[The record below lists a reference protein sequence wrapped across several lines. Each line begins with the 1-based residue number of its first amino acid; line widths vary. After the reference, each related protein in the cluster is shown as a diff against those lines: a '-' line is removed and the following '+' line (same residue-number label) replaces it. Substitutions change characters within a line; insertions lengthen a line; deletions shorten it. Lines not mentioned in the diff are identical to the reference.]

1 MPFLILVTQ
10 EIIRFAAGRTIPSCS
25 CLLEP
30 KRDGIRGLC
39 GIERMHF
46 RSFEKGW
53 IPISVW
59 MGKRLLD
66 LVGIPLFIIT
76 FRLDET
82 LMFI

>member
-1 MPFLILVTQ
+1 M
-10 EIIRFAAGRTIPSCS
+10 
-25 CLLEP
+25 
-30 KRDGIRGLC
+30 
-39 GIERMHF
+39 ERMHF